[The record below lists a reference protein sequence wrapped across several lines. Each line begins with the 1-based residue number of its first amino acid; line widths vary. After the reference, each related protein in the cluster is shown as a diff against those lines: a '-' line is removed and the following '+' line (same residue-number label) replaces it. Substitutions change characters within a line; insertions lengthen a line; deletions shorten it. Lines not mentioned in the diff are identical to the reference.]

1 MDWFDILKAP
11 FDAQAYAE
19 SQSKKQE
26 AARREELQSRD
37 ADLTTALERDSAID
51 DKLMQAI
58 NINPV
63 SQMYKVKL
71 PKNDYRNLMQHVDS
85 PRALEEA
92 LAQKYNFKR
101 VQIHGGLMGVQID
114 FHR

>member
-26 AARREELQSRD
+26 AARREESQSRD

>member
-1 MDWFDILKAP
+1 MDWFDILKTP

-19 SQSKKQE
+19 SQSKEQQ
-26 AARREELQSRD
+26 AARMKESQSRD
-37 ADLTTALERDSAID
+37 ADLTTALEQDSRID

-63 SQMYKVKL
+63 SRMYKIKL
-71 PKNDYRNLMQHVDS
+71 PKNDYRNLMQYVDS
-85 PRALEEA
+85 PRDLEKA
-92 LAQKYNFKR
+92 LAQKYNFKT